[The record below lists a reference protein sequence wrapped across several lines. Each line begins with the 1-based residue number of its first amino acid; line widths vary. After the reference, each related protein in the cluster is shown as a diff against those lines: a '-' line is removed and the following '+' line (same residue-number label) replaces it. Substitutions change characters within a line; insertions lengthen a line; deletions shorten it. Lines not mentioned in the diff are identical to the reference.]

1 MKKNECVVLAKHGN
15 SFIQGHACDKGK
27 HFEFFDVYFGDNA
40 ICVSMTVDGFTEIV
54 EVFREIIENEEKV
67 NLN

>member
-1 MKKNECVVLAKHGN
+1 MKKNECVVLAEHGN
-15 SFIQGHACDKGK
+15 SFIQGHVCDKGK
-27 HFEFFDVYFGDNA
+27 QFEFFDIYFGANA
-40 ICVSMTVDGFTEIV
+40 VCMIMTPDGFAEIV